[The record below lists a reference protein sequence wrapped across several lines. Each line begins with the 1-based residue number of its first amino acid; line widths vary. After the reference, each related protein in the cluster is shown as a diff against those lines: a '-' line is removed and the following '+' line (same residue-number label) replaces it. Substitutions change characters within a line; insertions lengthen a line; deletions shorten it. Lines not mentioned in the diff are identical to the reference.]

1 MLSQVSPRSD
11 SLAYRLSKSPTTVGF
26 SCCK

>member
-1 MLSQVSPRSD
+1 MLSQVSPRSG
-11 SLAYRLSKSPTTVGF
+11 SLASRLSKSPTPVGF

>member
-11 SLAYRLSKSPTTVGF
+11 SLTSRLSKSPTTVGF